1 METSALAQQLLE
13 ECVRDEQ
20 AARVVPSSDDA
31 LDLRAELR
39 RLARA
44 DGLRIRTARVAD
56 TVVVVRLDA
65 AVWSE
70 SAEQMREK
78 LTPRHPD
85 ETPRSAE

>member
-20 AARVVPSSDDA
+20 AAWVVPSIDDA

-44 DGLRIRTARVAD
+44 EGLRIRTARVAD
-56 TVVVVRLDA
+56 IVVVVRLDA

-70 SAEQMREK
+70 SAAQMREK
-78 LTPRHPD
+78 LTPRHRD
-85 ETPRSAE
+85 ETPRRAE